1 MIKSERI
8 TIMKKLTN
16 DEKEQILRYAYTN
29 DMFEYI
35 LFYTL
40 GINCILQR
48 LSYSDRLKI
57 NIDKGIFEW
66 SKAND
71 H

>member
-1 MIKSERI
+1 
-8 TIMKKLTN
+8 MKKLTN
-16 DEKEQILRYAYTN
+16 DEKAQILRDAYTK
-29 DMFEYI
+29 DMLEHI

-57 NIDKGIFEW
+57 NMDKGIFEW
-66 SKAND
+66 GTEHD

>member
-1 MIKSERI
+1 
-8 TIMKKLTN
+8 MKKLTI
-16 DEKEQILRYAYTN
+16 DEKEQILKDAYTK
-29 DMFEYI
+29 DLFEHI

-40 GINCILQR
+40 GINCVLQR